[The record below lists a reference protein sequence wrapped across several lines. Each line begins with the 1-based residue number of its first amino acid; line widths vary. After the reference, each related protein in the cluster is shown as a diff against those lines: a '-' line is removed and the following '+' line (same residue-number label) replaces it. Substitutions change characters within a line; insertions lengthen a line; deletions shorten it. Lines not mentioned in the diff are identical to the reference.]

1 MAPNQRDPE
10 KRAIKF
16 YVTREL
22 HLKLQQLAALRCCT
36 MTDLLTQFVIKETS
50 SIKLTPEDYER
61 IAREI
66 RLGNKY

>member
-16 YVTREL
+16 FLSREL
-22 HLKLQQLAALRCCT
+22 HLKLQQLAALRQST
-36 MTDLLTQFVIKETS
+36 MTDLLTQFVMKETS
-50 SIKLTPEDYER
+50 NIQLTAEDYER

-66 RLGNKY
+66 RQGNKY